1 MLPQSPKAENLAHK
15 AAPAAKDMAMTLE
28 AMKYTRHKQNLN
40 KVFEEYDVYD
50 GRILKVWELVE
61 IFDYKVNAE
70 KFE

>member
-1 MLPQSPKAENLAHK
+1 
-15 AAPAAKDMAMTLE
+15 MAMALE
-28 AMKYTRHKQNLN
+28 TMKETRHKRDLN

>member
-1 MLPQSPKAENLAHK
+1 
-15 AAPAAKDMAMTLE
+15 MAMTLE

-61 IFDYKVNAE
+61 IFDYKVNSE